1 MKAKMLLSTLAATAL
16 AAVVASPAL
25 AISMVA
31 GWDFSQW
38 AGDSFPSLDGENLVN
53 TLDSNYSDLD
63 PTFGAGTESAAFG
76 TMFLN
81 GQFGSTDT
89 NFGDFIPSAA
99 NPNSLTSNLGAPAGA
114 NFDSQIV
121 LQSEGQIAFNLLTMT
136 AVTAATVVFEAD
148 LSSVPE
154 IGSNWTVTFGGRT
167 NTGSSIVQV
176 QLSLDGVNF
185 SVAQQASFS
194 SVDTP
199 FSFAFASGES
209 EKGYVRMSFA
219 APAVGQAAF
228 LDNVSISADLTTV
241 PEPTTAALLLT
252 GLAGLARIGRR
263 RA

>member
-1 MKAKMLLSTLAATAL
+1 MKAKLFSTLAGAAL
-16 AAVVASPAL
+16 LAVASPAL
-25 AISMVA
+25 AVSMVA
-31 GWDFSQW
+31 GWDFSQY

-63 PTFGAGTESAAFG
+63 PTQGAGTESAAFG

-99 NPNSLTSNLGAPAGA
+99 NPGSLASNLGAPGGA

-121 LQSEGQIAFNLLTMT
+121 LQSEGQLAFNQLTMT
-136 AVTAATVVFEAD
+136 ALSASTVVFEAD

-154 IGSNWTVTFGGRT
+154 TGNNWTVTFGGRT

-176 QLSLDGVNF
+176 QLSLDGINF
-185 SVAQQASFS
+185 GSAQQANFTTN
-194 SVDTP
+194 DTP
-199 FSFAFASGES
+199 FSFAFGTGSS
-209 EKGYVRMSFA
+209 EKAYVRLSFA
-219 APAVGQAAF
+219 TPGAAQLAF

-241 PEPTTAALLLT
+241 PEPATAALLLT